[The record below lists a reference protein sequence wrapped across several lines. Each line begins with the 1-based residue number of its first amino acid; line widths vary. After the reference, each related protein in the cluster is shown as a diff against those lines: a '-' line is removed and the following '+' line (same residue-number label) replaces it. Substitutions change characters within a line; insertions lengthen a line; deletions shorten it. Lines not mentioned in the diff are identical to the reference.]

1 MSDKHRDDVYQNL
14 DQVAGNGLLNRR
26 HLLGLGLAGAASL
39 AAQPLLAA
47 EAPTIVTPS
56 WSKVP
61 GRDLSGY
68 GYPSTFAQG
77 LQRLTGAPN
86 PLLPGGGASRSPL
99 HLMQGSITPNGL
111 HFERHHAG
119 IPEVD
124 PAQHRLVIHGLVR
137 QPLSFSYED
146 LLAYPQQSRVYFLEC
161 SGNSGANTAAQASDG
176 TAASLHGLVSAA
188 QWTGVPLSTL
198 LAEAGVEDGASW
210 IAATGVDGASMG
222 RSIPL
227 HKALDDVFIALYQ
240 NGEPIRPEQ
249 GYPMRLFVPG
259 WEGNVSVKWLSQIK
273 LTSGPANFRDET
285 SRYTDFLAD
294 GKALQFTYPMGVK
307 SVITSPS
314 GQMLLRRQGV
324 HEVTGLAWS
333 GSGAITRVEVSADS
347 GRTWAD
353 ALLAEERQAL
363 ALTRFRL
370 PWLWEGAPAVLQ
382 SRATDSAG
390 NVQPTRSAVLAQY
403 DAANRYHFN
412 GIQSWSVS
420 SQGAIANV
428 YA

>member
-1 MSDKHRDDVYQNL
+1 M
-14 DQVAGNGLLNRR
+14 
-26 HLLGLGLAGAASL
+26 AAN
-39 AAQPLLAA
+39 PLLAA
-47 EAPTIVTPS
+47 DTAAISTPS

-68 GYPSTFAQG
+68 GNPSAFTQEV
-77 LQRLTGAPN
+77 QRLTGSPN

-99 HLMQGSITPNGL
+99 HLLQGSITPNGL

-119 IPEVD
+119 IPNVD
-124 PAQHRLVIHGLVR
+124 PAQHRLLIHGLVR
-137 QPLSFSYED
+137 QALSFSYED
-146 LLAYPQQSRVYFLEC
+146 LLAYPQESRIYFLEC
-161 SGNSGANTAAQASDG
+161 SGNSGANTAAQPSDG
-176 TAASLHGLVSAA
+176 TAASLHGLLSGA
-188 QWTGVPLSTL
+188 QWTGVRLSTL
-198 LAEAGVEDGASW
+198 LEEAGVKEEASW

-222 RSIPL
+222 RSVPL
-227 HKALDDVFIALYQ
+227 NKALDDVFIALYQ

-259 WEGNVSVKWLSQIK
+259 WEGNVSIKWLGQIK

-314 GQMLLRRQGV
+314 GQMTLRRHGV

-333 GSGAITRVEVSADS
+333 GSGAISRVEISADGGS
-347 GRTWAD
+347 TWAE
-353 ALLAEERQAL
+353 ALLEGENQAL
-363 ALTRFRL
+363 ALSRFRL
-370 PWLWEGAPAVLQ
+370 PWLWEGGPAVLQ

-390 NVQPTRSAVLAQY
+390 NVQPTRAVVLAQY

-420 SQGAIANV
+420 EQGVVAN
-428 YA
+428 AFA